1 MRKVI
6 FGLPVIVLASALAEA
21 RQDVSSKQGFFN
33 EKRVDFWRDGSADR
47 KQASDSNANPAESI
61 WAEPM
66 KLPDGR
72 YTTYVPPRQVLE
84 FLENPTREN
93 ALKYIEWQTERMDKM
108 RKAAAMLAEVN
119 REKSGKEAHE
129 KPLTDDPVAITYF
142 KKAG

>member
-6 FGLPVIVLASALAEA
+6 FGLPALLLASALADS
-21 RQDVSSKQGFFN
+21 RQDAPTKQGFFN

-47 KQASDSNANPAESI
+47 KPPADSNAGAPESI

-66 KLPDGR
+66 RLPDGR

-93 ALKYIEWQTERMDKM
+93 AKKYLEWQTERMDKM

-119 REKSGKEAHE
+119 REKSGKEAQG